1 MNDITTT
8 APKKRAAP
16 KSKLAAAVAT
26 VTKNILGA
34 DMAKPATVMLPKAV
48 AELHVS
54 PEDVIAAGTVITDEI
69 AELAGLDEDD
79 IADLEDAGH
88 VVMVEVFAGVAAPT
102 EA

>member
-1 MNDITTT
+1 MTDTKT
-8 APKKRAAP
+8 ARPARSAT
-16 KSKLAAAVAT
+16 KSKLAAAVAS

-34 DMAKPATVMLPKAV
+34 DMAKPETVLLPKAI

-69 AELAGLDEDD
+69 AALAGFDEDQ